1 MIFNIQRFSTHDGAG
16 IRTIVFFKGCRLH
29 CPWCENPESQ
39 SFRQELTWD
48 ERKCIGCLDCMQA
61 AKDGEV
67 VAEKGRPAF
76 HRRKIGDPGALASVC
91 PTGALTVLGEETT
104 VSQIVQEVQKDVAF
118 YRKSGGGVT
127 ISGGEPYDQPAFLL
141 ELLNALGGIGVTVAI
156 ETTLSVPW
164 SAIEP
169 SLPGVEAFLVDIK
182 HASAKKLRS
191 ATGGNLPLIVGN
203 LRKLENLRARVTIR
217 VPVIPGWNDS
227 KPDMT
232 DIVDLAASLEN
243 VREIHF
249 LPFHT
254 LGIGKYRLLGKEYR
268 FLKEAGPA
276 EDMKEWIDLAR
287 GKGLEASIGG

>member
-1 MIFNIQRFSTHDGAG
+1 M
-16 IRTIVFFKGCRLH
+16 
-29 CPWCENPESQ
+29 
-39 SFRQELTWD
+39 
-48 ERKCIGCLDCMQA
+48 
-61 AKDGEV
+61 
-67 VAEKGRPAF
+67 
-76 HRRKIGDPGALASVC
+76 C

-182 HASAKKLRS
+182 HASAKKLRR

-217 VPVIPGWNDS
+217 VPVILGWNDS